1 MTYIFSVFIIFFGI
15 YIFLKKKNQKALYFL
30 IFSIFFALLINNFK
44 ENLRE
49 GNYILRG
56 KITDIKNGAYT
67 INISRGKFK
76 RPYKIL
82 FYYEEPLRIGEKI
95 EIEAS
100 LNKGSLPLNE
110 NGFNERLYYKTK
122 NLQGKFYIKNLEK
135 ISFKKNIKDDFRNR
149 IEKTSLLL
157 NKKNGELFKSIL
169 LSDGSISEDKE
180 EFLNL
185 GLAHIFA
192 VSGLH
197 IGLIFLFISKALFFL
212 PKKIKKVLSLFLTF
226 FYIYL
231 IGFPISAVRAFLMI
245 LFLNLSF
252 FIGLKYKTS
261 TALILSALINLGI
274 NPYNIFSPSF
284 ILSYSSV
291 LSLVIIY
298 PKLKLYTGKTFLGK
312 GLDISLSIFIGTL
325 PIQLYFF
332 YQVNIISIIANL
344 ILIPLY
350 SLGLCFAS
358 LLLIIPNYVFAGS
371 LDLIF
376 DLGREI
382 GIYLNSIINPFIL
395 GRPLPITIA
404 TYYFLL
410 GEILFLKDHLKKYK
424 REFLCFIGILYLITS
439 FAYIKEN
446 PLYQVSFNFIG
457 QGDSCLIKNKNSYY
471 LIDTG
476 GSVENSPSKKYL
488 IPYLKSKGINRIKG
502 IFISHMDADHVEGIR
517 HFKNIKVD
525 KVYLSGVE
533 EKNQFYRYIKE
544 NYKNEI
550 FETPYEEGNLKI
562 KRIYYPCGQ
571 SPNDRSMVLLVTLR
585 KKTFLFTGDISKN
598 ICDKIEQGK
607 VDVLKVPHHGSVNS
621 LSKSFYKKLR
631 PDLAVISV
639 GKNNYGMPSQEVI
652 KALEEE
658 GAMVKLTSKGQVN
671 LKLR

>member
-30 IFSIFFALLINNFK
+30 IFSIFFALLINNFQ

-49 GNYILRG
+49 GDYIFRG

-67 INISRGKFK
+67 INISRGNFK

-82 FYYEEPLRIGEKI
+82 FYYKEPLKIGETV
-95 EIEAS
+95 EIEGN

-149 IEKTSLLL
+149 IEKISLLL
-157 NKKNGELFKSIL
+157 NKRNGELFKSIL

-274 NPYNIFSPSF
+274 NPYNIFSASF
-284 ILSYSSV
+284 ILSYSCI
-291 LSLVIIY
+291 LSIVIIY
-298 PKLKLYTGKTFLGK
+298 PKLRLYTGKTFLGK
-312 GLDISLSIFIGTL
+312 SLSISLSIFIGTL

-376 DLGREI
+376 DLGREV
-382 GIYLNSIINPFIL
+382 GIYLNSIINPLIL
-395 GRPLPITIA
+395 GRPLFATIA

-410 GEILFLKDHLKKYK
+410 G
-424 REFLCFIGILYLITS
+424 EFLCFIGILYLITS

-550 FETPYEEGNLKI
+550 FETPYEEGDLKI

-621 LSKSFYKKLR
+621 LSKSFYKKLK

-658 GAMVKLTSKGQVN
+658 GAIVKLTSKGQVN

>member
-49 GNYILRG
+49 GDYILRG

-67 INISRGKFK
+67 INISRGNFK

-95 EIEAS
+95 EIEAI

-358 LLLIIPNYVFAGS
+358 LLLIIQNYVFAGS

-395 GRPLPITIA
+395 GRPLFATIA

-410 GEILFLKDHLKKYK
+410 GEILFLKDYLKKYK

-476 GSVENSPSKKYL
+476 GSVENSLSKKYL

-550 FETPYEEGNLKI
+550 FETPYEEGDLKI

-658 GAMVKLTSKGQVN
+658 GAIVKLTSKGQVN

>member
-15 YIFLKKKNQKALYFL
+15 YIFLKKKSQKALYFL

-49 GNYILRG
+49 GDYILRG

-358 LLLIIPNYVFAGS
+358 FLLIIPNYVFAGS

-395 GRPLPITIA
+395 GRPLPITMA

-439 FAYIKEN
+439 FAYIKGN

-476 GSVENSPSKKYL
+476 GNVENSPSKKYL

-550 FETPYEEGNLKI
+550 FETPYEEGDLKI

-658 GAMVKLTSKGQVN
+658 GAIVKLTSKGQVN

>member
-15 YIFLKKKNQKALYFL
+15 YIFLKKKSQKALYFL

-49 GNYILRG
+49 GDYILRG

-95 EIEAS
+95 EIEDS
-100 LNKGSLPLNE
+100 LNKGSFPLNE

-395 GRPLPITIA
+395 GRPLPITMA

-410 GEILFLKDHLKKYK
+410 GEILFLKDYLKKYK

-439 FAYIKEN
+439 FAYIKGN

-476 GSVENSPSKKYL
+476 GSVENSLSKKYL

-550 FETPYEEGNLKI
+550 FETPYEEGDFKI

-658 GAMVKLTSKGQVN
+658 GAIVKLTSKGQVN